1 MSAGRMILYIVA
13 AILVFF
19 GVLFIWAAFSDQ
31 ISQKWGTMAVG
42 VVSLAVALGLI
53 WFAGRLGK
61 KAAQEVTVVQKID
74 FSGDVQLE
82 KLTCRSCG
90 GTLSSENITMLAGAP
105 VVNCP
110 YCKTSY
116 QLEEKPKW

>member
-1 MSAGRMILYIVA
+1 MGAGRTIAYLLAGLSFIFGGLFILGAFSPSSGSPIGWLLIGG
-13 AILVFF
+13 ILV
-19 GVLFIWAAFSDQ
+19 LIAF
-31 ISQKWGTMAVG
+31 V
-42 VVSLAVALGLI
+42 LI

-61 KAAQEVTVVQKID
+61 KAAQEVNIVQKID

-82 KLTCRSCG
+82 KLTCKSCG
-90 GTLSSENITMLAGAP
+90 GALTPENITMLAGAP
-105 VVNCP
+105 VVHCP

>member
-1 MSAGRMILYIVA
+1 MRIIGYIAA
-13 AILVFF
+13 AILIFF

-42 VVSLAVALGLI
+42 AVSALIGLALI
-53 WFAGRLGK
+53 WLGGRMGK

-74 FSGDVQLE
+74 FSGDVALE

>member
-1 MSAGRMILYIVA
+1 MSAGRIILYIVA
-13 AILVFF
+13 AVLVFF

-31 ISQKWGTMAVG
+31 ISQPWGTMAVG
-42 VVSLAVALGLI
+42 AVSLLAGLGMI
-53 WFAGRLGK
+53 WLAGRMGK

-90 GTLSSENITMLAGAP
+90 GTLTSENITMMAGAP
-105 VVNCP
+105 VVHCP
-110 YCKTSY
+110 YCNTSY

>member
-1 MSAGRMILYIVA
+1 MGAGRIIAYLTA
-13 AILVFF
+13 GLFFVF
-19 GVLFIWAAFSDQ
+19 GALFILGASSAASNNPYGWILTGAIMIGIAF
-31 ISQKWGTMAVG
+31 V
-42 VVSLAVALGLI
+42 LI

-61 KAAQEVTVVQKID
+61 KAAQEVNIVQKID

-82 KLTCRSCG
+82 KLTCKSCG
-90 GTLSSENITMLAGAP
+90 GALTAENISMLAGAP
-105 VVNCP
+105 VVHCP

>member
-1 MSAGRMILYIVA
+1 MGAGRTISYLVA
-13 AILVFF
+13 AVLFFF
-19 GVLFIWAAFSDQ
+19 GILFVWAAFSDQ
-31 ISQKWGTMAVG
+31 FSQPWGVMAVG
-42 VVSLAVALGLI
+42 VVSLLASFGLI

-90 GTLSSENITMLAGAP
+90 GALTPENITMLAGAP
-105 VVNCP
+105 VVHCP

>member
-1 MSAGRMILYIVA
+1 MSAGRTILYIVA
-13 AILVFF
+13 AILIFF

-31 ISQKWGTMAVG
+31 FAQPWGVMAVG
-42 VVSLAVALGLI
+42 AVSALIGLGLI
-53 WFAGRLGK
+53 WVAGRIGK

-74 FSGDVQLE
+74 FSGDVALE

-90 GTLSSENITMLAGAP
+90 GTLSAENVTMLAGAP
-105 VVNCP
+105 VVHCP

>member
-1 MSAGRMILYIVA
+1 MGAGRIILYIVA
-13 AILVFF
+13 AVLIFF
-19 GVLFIWAAFSDQ
+19 GVLFIWAAFGDQ
-31 ISQKWGTMAVG
+31 ISQPWGTMAVG
-42 VVSLAVALGLI
+42 SVSLLAGLGLI
-53 WFAGRLGK
+53 WLAGRMGK

-90 GTLSSENITMLAGAP
+90 GALTPENIAMLAGAP
-105 VVNCP
+105 VVHCP

>member
-1 MSAGRMILYIVA
+1 MGAGRTILYILA
-13 AILVFF
+13 AVLLFF
-19 GVLFIWAAFSDQ
+19 GVLFVWAAFSDQ

-42 VVSLAVALGLI
+42 VVSLAVAFGLI

-61 KAAQEVTVVQKID
+61 KAAEEVTIVQKID

-82 KLTCRSCG
+82 KLTCNSCG
-90 GTLSSENITMLAGAP
+90 GTLTAENITMLAGAP
-105 VVNCP
+105 VVHCP
-110 YCKTSY
+110 FCGASY

>member
-1 MSAGRMILYIVA
+1 MSAGRTIVYILA
-13 AILVFF
+13 AVLLFF

-42 VVSLAVALGLI
+42 VVSLAVAFGLI
-53 WFAGRLGK
+53 WFGGRLGK
-61 KAAQEVTVVQKID
+61 KAAQEVTIVQKID

-82 KLTCRSCG
+82 KLTCNSCG
-90 GTLSSENITMLAGAP
+90 GALTAENITMLAGAP
-105 VVNCP
+105 VVHCP
-110 YCKTSY
+110 FCGASY

>member
-1 MSAGRMILYIVA
+1 MSAGRTILYIVA
-13 AILVFF
+13 AVLIFF

-31 ISQKWGTMAVG
+31 ISQQWGTMAVG
-42 VVSLAVALGLI
+42 VVSLLAGLGMIAL
-53 WFAGRLGK
+53 AGRLGK

-74 FSGDVQLE
+74 FTGDVQLE

-90 GTLSSENITMLAGAP
+90 GALTPEHITMLAGAP
-105 VVNCP
+105 VVHCP